1 VPEQADKLQDTQHER
16 FRIISKLSGKVALV
30 TGRASGIGRAIVGA
44 LTAEGADIGCI
55 YRNRGRQGRGCG
67 KLGVRAAS
75 AVAEVSDEGQAR
87 RTLPSLRRSVT
98 LTSLQQCRYR
108 DDQPFGR
115 HAVEMWDEMMR
126 VKLRSVI
133 L

>member
-1 VPEQADKLQDTQHER
+1 
-16 FRIISKLSGKVALV
+16 
-30 TGRASGIGRAIVGA
+30 
-44 LTAEGADIGCI
+44 LTAEGADIGI
-55 YRNRGRQGRGCG
+55 VYRNRGRQGRGCG
-67 KLGVRAAS
+67 KLGMRTAP

-87 RTLPSLRRSVT
+87 CERYHHRRSVT

-108 DDQPFGR
+108 DDQPFGQ

-126 VKLRSVI
+126 VKLRNVI